1 MIYARI
7 HSTLGFIYKAHILKL
22 RARTHT
28 HTLYYMIYARIHSSL
43 GFIYKAHILERVLY
57 TAMMTQ
63 NAFSGT
69 DV

>member
-1 MIYARI
+1 MRYAR
-7 HSTLGFIYKAHILKL
+7 H
-22 RARTHT
+22 
-28 HTLYYMIYARIHSSL
+28 HSSL